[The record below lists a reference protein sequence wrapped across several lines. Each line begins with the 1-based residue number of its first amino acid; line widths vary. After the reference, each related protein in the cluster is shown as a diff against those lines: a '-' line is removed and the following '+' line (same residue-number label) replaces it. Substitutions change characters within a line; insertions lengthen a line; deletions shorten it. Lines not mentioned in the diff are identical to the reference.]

1 MSPPLLTDL
10 PHWVRSDASAIDRS
24 GVDIA
29 VVPPWWPVPP
39 IAEVAALPVGR
50 IDAVVARGTSAASI
64 ATAVAPLGLTAS
76 GLPEWML
83 AAVERFAAITGADA
97 VKLRAEI
104 TADVTCPKFHVDSVH
119 VRLVS
124 TLHGAGTEFVHRD
137 EPSHIHRART
147 GDLVLL
153 KGRRHPTHTD
163 TVRHRSPP
171 MATDARRVVLVLD
184 C

>member
-1 MSPPLLTDL
+1 MSHPLLTDL
-10 PHWVRSDASAIDRS
+10 PHWVPSDASAIDRV

-29 VVPPWWPVPP
+29 VVPPEWPVPP
-39 IAEVAALPVGR
+39 IPDVAALPVGR
-50 IDAVVARGTSAASI
+50 IDTVVAPGSSAASI
-64 ATAVAPLGLTAS
+64 ASAIAPLGLTAP
-76 GLPEWML
+76 GLPEWIL
-83 AAVERFAAITGADA
+83 AAVERFSAVSGADA

-137 EPSHIHRART
+137 EPSHVYRVGT
-147 GDLVLL
+147 GDLVML
-153 KGRRHPTHTD
+153 KGRRHPTHAD

-171 MATDARRVVLVLD
+171 MATDTRRVVMVLD

>member
-1 MSPPLLTDL
+1 MISPLLADG
-10 PHWVRSDASAIDRS
+10 PGWVPTDASTIDQA

-29 VVPPWWPVPP
+29 VVPPATPVPP
-39 IAEVAALPVGR
+39 LGDVDALPVGR
-50 IDAVVARGTSAASI
+50 IDTVVPRGSDAAPIAAAIAR
-64 ATAVAPLGLTAS
+64 LGLTAPA
-76 GLPEWML
+76 LPAWIL

-124 TLHGAGTEFVHRD
+124 TLHGAGTEFAHRD
-137 EPSHIHRART
+137 EPSQIHRAGT

-163 TVRHRSPP
+163 TVKHRSPP
-171 MATDARRVVLVLD
+171 MATDERRVVLVLD